1 MTAGAAGVRVL
12 LAHPSSDLY
21 GSDRVALETA
31 AAIAAAGGRVLATL
45 GSAGPL
51 QDRLARVGAEVVV
64 TPAPVLRKSL
74 MSAAGTARH
83 LAEVVRTTPA
93 MVRLLRRFRPDV
105 VYVSTVTVP
114 WWIVLAR
121 LSGARV
127 VVHVH
132 EAEDALPRPVR
143 TALAAPLALA
153 HDVLANSEASRGLLL
168 GDLPLLRRRTRVL
181 HNGVPG
187 PARAEPPRAELTG
200 PVRLVVIGR
209 VSPRKGTDTAVAAVR
224 EIVERGVEVT
234 LDVVGGVVPGNE
246 RFEAELRERAERDG
260 VADRVRWR
268 GVLPDVWPVLAAA
281 DVALVPSWVESFGNA
296 AVEAMLAARP
306 VVAGTARGLCEIVR
320 SGENGLL
327 VPPGDA
333 VALADAVT
341 SLVADWP
348 AARARAVAAREE
360 ALRRFSVDRYRT
372 EVVAAVVGPRAARR
386 APLSPGPHRPTA
398 ASSDRAAVPHASGGN
413 P

>member
-1 MTAGAAGVRVL
+1 MTVGATELRVL

-31 AAIAAAGGRVLATL
+31 AAVVGAGGRVLATL

-51 QDRLARVGAEVVV
+51 QDRLSRAGAEVEV

-74 MSAAGTARH
+74 LSVAGTARH
-83 LAEVVRTTPA
+83 VADVVRSTPA

-114 WWIVLAR
+114 WWILLAR

-143 TALAAPLALA
+143 TALAAPLVLA
-153 HDVLANSEASRGLLL
+153 HDVLANSEVSRRLLV

-187 PARAEPPRAELTG
+187 PARAEPPRTELTG

-224 EIVERGVEVT
+224 EILERGVAVT

-260 VADRVRWR
+260 TADRVRWR
-268 GVLPDVWPVLAAA
+268 GVLPDVWPALAAA

-306 VVAGTARGLCEIVR
+306 VIAGTAQGLREIVR
-320 SGENGLL
+320 PGENGLL
-327 VPPGDA
+327 VPPGD
-333 VALADAVT
+333 VGALADAVT
-341 SLVADWP
+341 ALVADWP
-348 AARARAVAAREE
+348 TARARAVAAREE
-360 ALRRFSVDRYRT
+360 VLRRFSVERYRS
-372 EVVAAVVGPRAARR
+372 EIVAALLGSAPQRR
-386 APLSPGPHRPTA
+386 PTSTPGSPGLHRPTA
-398 ASSDRAAVPHASGGN
+398 GSSDRPTVPGPN
-413 P
+413 